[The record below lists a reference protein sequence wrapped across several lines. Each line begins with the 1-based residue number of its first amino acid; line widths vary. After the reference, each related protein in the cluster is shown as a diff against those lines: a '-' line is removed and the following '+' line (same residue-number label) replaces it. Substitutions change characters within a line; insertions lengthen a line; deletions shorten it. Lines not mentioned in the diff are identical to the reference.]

1 MKKTN
6 EDILICE
13 CHSTEHQLIVLY
25 SNEDKHPMVYFHI
38 HLNKRSFWERLKY
51 GIKYIFGY
59 QSQYGA
65 FQEFILNPE
74 DAHKMERVVKYLKD
88 EKTV

>member
-25 SNEDKHPMVYFHI
+25 SNEDEHPMVYFHI

-74 DAHKMERVVKYLKD
+74 DSHKMERVVKYLND

>member
-1 MKKTN
+1 MKKSN

-25 SNEDKHPMVYFHI
+25 SNEDEYPMVYFHI

-74 DAHKMERVVKYLKD
+74 DSHKLERVVKYLKD